1 HYQKS
6 GKVPILP
13 SLTVLLFATL
23 LLGSSP
29 GSGCFCIRTTSAPI
43 PVRVISRIEV
53 IPASGHCRQIEIIV
67 TRKNGSK
74 VCADPNG
81 KWGKF
86 VIRILLKK

>member
-1 HYQKS
+1 MTS
-6 GKVPILP
+6 TRLIVMTT
-13 SLTVLLFATL
+13 LTLCFIVGLQA
-23 LLGSSP
+23 SP